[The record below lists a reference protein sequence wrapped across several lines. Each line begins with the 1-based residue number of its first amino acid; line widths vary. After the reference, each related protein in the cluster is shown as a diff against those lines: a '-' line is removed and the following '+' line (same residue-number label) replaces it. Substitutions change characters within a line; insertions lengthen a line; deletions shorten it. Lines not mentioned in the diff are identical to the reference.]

1 MAIERRNP
9 LPVGSYLWAVFSE
22 AGGPDAMSQA
32 AAWIAKHTK
41 DGTVHVQQES
51 KIIGSGSTYGW
62 WYYFF
67 TSAPVQWDGPG
78 FPDIATTEL
87 LKEYNAIPTEN
98 PYLTAAKETAS
109 DIADAAADA
118 IPKLGFGLLAVAAAA
133 VAVVVARR
141 RG

>member
-1 MAIERRNP
+1 VAVERSNP

-51 KIIGSGSTYGW
+51 QIVGSGSTYGW

-78 FPDIATTEL
+78 FPDIATPEL
-87 LKEYNAIPTEN
+87 LEEYNAIPAEN
-98 PYLTAAKETAS
+98 PYITAAKDTAG
-109 DIADAAADA
+109 DIADAAADLA
-118 IPKLGFGLLAVAAAA
+118 PKLGLGLLAAVAVA
-133 VAVVVARR
+133 VAVVVAVKKD
-141 RG
+141 